1 MAQHHID
8 IYCERLGP
16 GLWAEPLNALTN
28 IAFIVAA
35 VLLVRVLR
43 GEDAPVRRDPAVIAL
58 VVLVFL
64 IGIGSG
70 LFHTFAVR
78 WAGLADVIPIVL
90 FILLYLFLALWR
102 LVGLPAW
109 GALLGMIA
117 VLALLMGLPRLFG
130 FGFGTYGVAL
140 AAMFLVGGFLA
151 FVRGHPAGSPIL
163 ITAGVFALSL
173 SLRTADLPLC
183 EMLPMGTHFLWH
195 ILNAVVL
202 YRLTRT
208 MIAHGRRLAPSG
220 PRRPAKAET

>member
-16 GLWAEPLNALTN
+16 GLWAEPLNAVTN

-35 VLLVRVLR
+35 ALLVRVLR
-43 GEDAPVRRDPAVIAL
+43 GEDPAVRRDPAVIAL

-109 GALLGMIA
+109 GAFLGMIA
-117 VLALLMGLPRLFG
+117 VLGLLMGLPRLFG
-130 FGFGTYGVAL
+130 FGFGAYGVAL

-163 ITAGVFALSL
+163 VTAGVFALSL

-183 EMLPMGTHFLWH
+183 ELLPMGTHFLWH

-208 MIAHGRRLAPSG
+208 MMTYGSRRASSV
-220 PRRPAKAET
+220 PRQPAKAGT